1 MELLRAPAAVGAAG
15 DVLAL
20 LFALAVL
27 IAAAKI
33 AGELSQRLGQPAVLG
48 ELLAGLILGPTLL
61 DLFALP
67 VAQAPGLRESIHSMG
82 QLGVLWLMLSAG
94 MEIDLADFRRA
105 GRPAALA
112 GVLGVAAP
120 VLLGAGL
127 GWIFSYPWTES
138 LFLGLVL
145 SATSVSIS
153 AQTLL
158 ELGQLRSR
166 VGTALLGAAVIDDIL
181 VIVLLSVFVG
191 SVQQG
196 SDLSGIPGQV
206 GTMVLVLAI
215 VLAFSLWVLPYW
227 AEWGRRMKVSQGMLA
242 MVLAGVLFVA
252 WATEYFG
259 GMAAITGAFVA
270 GIGLGRSHLRDE
282 IENGLQRIGYAFF
295 VPLFLLDIGLQSDLR
310 MLDSRGA
317 VFGGLLLLVAA
328 ASKLAGSGLGAR
340 LGGYSWRE
348 SLLLGAGMISR
359 GEVGLIVA
367 GVGIAEGL
375 LDPGLFANV
384 ILMVIGTT
392 FVTPPLL
399 RWMFARKEAD
409 RASAG

>member
-1 MELLRAPAAVGAAG
+1 MEFLRAPAAAGAGG

-33 AGELSQRLGQPAVLG
+33 SGEVSQRLGQPAVLG

-61 DLFALP
+61 NLFAFP
-67 VAQAPGLRESIHSMG
+67 VVRAPGLRESIHLMG

-94 MEIDLADFRRA
+94 MEIELDDFRRA
-105 GRPAALA
+105 GRPAVLA
-112 GVLGVAAP
+112 GVIGVAAP
-120 VLLGAGL
+120 VILGSGL
-127 GWIFSYPWTES
+127 GWIFGYSWAES

-191 SVQQG
+191 SVQEG
-196 SDLSGIPGQV
+196 ADLSGIPGQV
-206 GTMVLVLAI
+206 GAMVFVLAI
-215 VLAFSLWVLPYW
+215 VLAISLWVLPYW

-270 GIGLGRSHLRDE
+270 GIGLGRSHMRDE

-310 MLDSRGA
+310 TLDSRGA

-328 ASKLAGSGLGAR
+328 VSKLAGSGLGAR

-348 SLLLGAGMISR
+348 SMLLGAGMISR

-392 FVTPPLL
+392 FLTPPLL
-399 RWMFARKEAD
+399 RWMFARKEPD
-409 RASAG
+409 RAPSG